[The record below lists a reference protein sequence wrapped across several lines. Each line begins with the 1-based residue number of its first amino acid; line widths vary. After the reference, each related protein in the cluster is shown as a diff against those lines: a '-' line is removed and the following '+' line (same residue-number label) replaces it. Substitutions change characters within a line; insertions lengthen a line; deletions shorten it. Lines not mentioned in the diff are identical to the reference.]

1 MDQIGALFIGNS
13 YTYCNKMP
21 WIVSKLAES
30 AQKELFVD
38 MVTQGGVSLEWH
50 ANNKDTIDAIEKGNW
65 NFVVL
70 QDFSLGPV
78 DNREKMFK
86 YGIELNQRIQ
96 KIGAETV
103 LYMTWARQHIPEMIN
118 DLADAYISLAK
129 EINSKVA
136 PVGIAWK
143 NALNANSNLVLHT
156 EDKSHPTPSGS
167 YLSACVFYSTFY
179 NSSPEGLTGNIIIDN
194 EKIVELSDEEARFL
208 QKIAWEAKR
217 NLTTD

>member
-1 MDQIGALFIGNS
+1 MSQLRVLFIGNS
-13 YTYCNKMP
+13 YTFCNKMP

-50 ANNKDTIDAIEKGNW
+50 ANNKDTVDAIEKGNW
-65 NFVVL
+65 DIVVL

-78 DNREKMFK
+78 ENRESMHK
-86 YGIELNQRIQ
+86 YGAVLNQRIRQ
-96 KIGAETV
+96 IGAETV

-118 DLADAYISLAK
+118 GLADGYISLAK
-129 EINSKVA
+129 EINAKVA
-136 PVGIAWK
+136 PVGLVWK
-143 NALNANSNLVLHT
+143 NALNADPNLVLHT
-156 EDKSHPTPSGS
+156 EDKSHPTPRGS

-179 NSSPEGLTGNIIIDN
+179 NSSPEGLTGNIIIDD

-208 QKIAWEAKR
+208 QKIAWQANSIK
-217 NLTTD
+217 D